1 MTEVLV
7 SIRLPSEMA
16 RELRKL
22 AERRRYLDV
31 SEALRD
37 IIRQR
42 WHRDEQPLLYELDRM
57 RVELK
62 QEMRILK
69 QEVEGSRWA
78 GPAAPVESQH
88 PLAALPHDIRA
99 VSQECSISST
109 ARPVSPV
116 ALCATP
122 PATLLPLWPRCCS
135 SPLLAQRTVSTSAF
149 PRSGPSRA
157 SRSALRS

>member
-69 QEVEGSRWA
+69 QAVEGSR
-78 GPAAPVESQH
+78 
-88 PLAALPHDIRA
+88 
-99 VSQECSISST
+99 
-109 ARPVSPV
+109 
-116 ALCATP
+116 
-122 PATLLPLWPRCCS
+122 
-135 SPLLAQRTVSTSAF
+135 
-149 PRSGPSRA
+149 
-157 SRSALRS
+157 